1 MVREIATP
9 VTAAQMVAG
18 HVGLDRSCVD
28 RLCLNGYVPGLQTP
42 GGVVYF
48 LHRVRGHPIA
58 SPALFEKI
66 GGQFRAA
73 THAWAAG
80 NEIPVLR
87 FTPGYA
93 RPTSSR
99 HC

>member
-1 MVREIATP
+1 M
-9 VTAAQMVAG
+9 
-18 HVGLDRSCVD
+18 D
-28 RLCLNGYVPGLQTP
+28 RLYLNGYVPGLQTP

-48 LHRVRGHPIA
+48 LHQVGGNPIA

-73 THAWAAG
+73 MRAWAAE

-87 FTPGYA
+87 FTAGVRKA
-93 RPTSSR
+93 PTLLCR
-99 HC
+99 C